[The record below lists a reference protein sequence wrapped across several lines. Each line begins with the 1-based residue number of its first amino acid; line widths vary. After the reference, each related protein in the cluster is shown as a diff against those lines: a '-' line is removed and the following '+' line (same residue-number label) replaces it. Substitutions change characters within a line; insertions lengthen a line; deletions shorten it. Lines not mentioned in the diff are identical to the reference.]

1 MIIFELLIIF
11 LAGVTKGLTSF
22 GLALVSVPLLVI
34 LISPKI
40 VVPLILIYDA
50 LINMIILFESRKWV
64 DLKRIWPLMITGIIG
79 IPFGTYPLMVL
90 DIRIYKVFIGFII
103 TLFATAFLM
112 GFKRK
117 IKNEKLSFTT
127 IGFLSGLLSGSTAMS
142 GPPIIL
148 FFTNQGIAKRPFRA
162 NIVAYF
168 IVLDLATILTFTVS
182 GLITKEVINY
192 AILLIPALI
201 IGTFSGIKLV
211 HKVDEKL
218 FRNIT
223 LLVVT
228 IAGLFSIASGLGLF

>member
-34 LISPKI
+34 LISPKT

-50 LINMIILFESRKWV
+50 MINLIILIASRKWV

-79 IPFGTYPLMVL
+79 IPFGAYPLMVL
-90 DIRIYKVFIGFII
+90 DIRTYKVFIGLII

-168 IVLDLATILTFTVS
+168 IVLDLATILTFALS
-182 GLITKEVINY
+182 GLITKEVVNY

-201 IGTFSGIKLV
+201 FGAFTGMKLV

-223 LLVVT
+223 LSVVT
-228 IAGLFSIASGLGLF
+228 VAGLVSIASGLGLF

>member
-22 GLALVSVPLLVI
+22 GLALVSVPILLI
-34 LISPKI
+34 FLSPKT

-64 DLKRIWPLMITGIIG
+64 DLKRIWPLMISGIIG

-103 TLFATAFLM
+103 TFFATAFLM
-112 GFKRK
+112 GFNKK

-148 FFTNQGIAKRPFRA
+148 FFTNQGVTKRVFRA
-162 NIVAYF
+162 NVVAYF
-168 IVLDLATILTFTVS
+168 IVLDLATVFAFVLS
-182 GLITKEVINY
+182 GLITEEVINY

-201 IGTFSGIKLV
+201 FGTFTGIKLV

-228 IAGLFSIASGLGLF
+228 IAGLVSIASGLGLF

>member
-1 MIIFELLIIF
+1 MIIFEILIIF
-11 LAGVTKGLTSF
+11 LAGLTKGLTSF

-50 LINMIILFESRKWV
+50 MTNMIILLASRKWV
-64 DLKRIWPLMITGIIG
+64 EIKRIWPLMITGIIG

-90 DIRIYKVFIGFII
+90 DIRTYKVFIGFII

-112 GFKRK
+112 GFNRK
-117 IKNEKLSFTT
+117 IKNEKLSFAT

-148 FFTNQGIAKRPFRA
+148 FFTNQGVAKHPFRA
-162 NIVAYF
+162 NVVAYF
-168 IVLDLATILTFTVS
+168 IVLDLATLIAFTIS
-182 GLITKEVINY
+182 GLMTKEVINY
-192 AILLIPALI
+192 AILLIPGLI
-201 IGTFSGIKLV
+201 IGAFTGMKLV

-228 IAGLFSIASGLGLF
+228 VAGLVSIASGLGLF

>member
-1 MIIFELLIIF
+1 
-11 LAGVTKGLTSF
+11 
-22 GLALVSVPLLVI
+22 
-34 LISPKI
+34 
-40 VVPLILIYDA
+40 
-50 LINMIILFESRKWV
+50 
-64 DLKRIWPLMITGIIG
+64 
-79 IPFGTYPLMVL
+79 MVL
-90 DIRIYKVFIGFII
+90 DIRTYKVFIGLII

-168 IVLDLATILTFTVS
+168 IVLDLATILTFALS
-182 GLITKEVINY
+182 GLITKEVVNY

-201 IGTFSGIKLV
+201 FGAFTGMKLV

-223 LLVVT
+223 LSVVT
-228 IAGLFSIASGLGLF
+228 VAGLVSIASGLGLF